1 MKKKIIGAAV
11 ALGLFGGIAI
21 QAYAQQANPAAQ
33 VNQRKAA
40 MTLQGKY
47 FGSIGAMVQGRVP
60 YDAKIVQRNS
70 DFLAALAQMAWDGF
84 DPATATAANTRA
96 KPEIYKDTAKFKA
109 EADAFQAE
117 VTKLATAAHA
127 GDQNAVRAA
136 FGAVGK
142 TCQSCHD
149 AFRTAQ

>member
-1 MKKKIIGAAV
+1 MKKKIIGAVV

-40 MTLQGKY
+40 MALVGKY
-47 FGSIGAMVQGRVP
+47 FGGIGAMVQGRVP
-60 YDAKIVQRNS
+60 YDAQVVQRNA
-70 DFLAALAQMAWDGF
+70 DFLVALAQMPWDGF
-84 DPATATAANTRA
+84 DPATATAANTRS

-109 EADAFQAE
+109 DSDSFQAE
-117 VTKLATAAHA
+117 VTKLAAAA
-127 GDQNAVRAA
+127 RSGDQNAVKGA

-142 TCQSCHD
+142 TCQVCHD

>member
-1 MKKKIIGAAV
+1 MKKRMIGAAV
-11 ALGLFGGIAI
+11 ALGLLGGIAI

-33 VNQRKAA
+33 VAQRKAA

-47 FGSIGAMVQGRVP
+47 FGGIAAMVQGRVP
-60 YDAKIVQRNS
+60 YDAKIVQRNAE
-70 DFLAALAQMAWDGF
+70 FLQVLAQMSWDGF

-109 EADAFQAE
+109 EVDEFQAE
-117 VTKLATAAHA
+117 VTKLVSAARA
-127 GDQNAVRAA
+127 GDQNAVRVA

-149 AFRTAQ
+149 AFRTQ